1 MDWLSLLV
9 LFGTFFFLLT
19 IGLPVSYSIGLASIN
34 TLLIA
39 TDININSGVM
49 TIAQKMASGLDS
61 FGLLAIPFF
70 ILSGNLMNRGGL
82 ALRLINFA
90 KVLAGRL
97 PGPIAHCNIVANMLF
112 GSLSGSAVASAAAV
126 GGIMA
131 PLAKKDGYD
140 PAFSAAVNI
149 ATAPTGLLIPP
160 SNTFIVYSLV
170 SGGTSVACLFVAGYI
185 PGILWGLSCMIVA
198 GVIAKRRGYV
208 ATNKPTFN
216 DIVKYTLEA
225 IPSLLLI
232 IIIMGGILS
241 GMYTPTEA
249 SAIAVVY
256 CLALALFYGE
266 VKIKDLAGIIIE
278 SSVVTSIVLLLI
290 GVSMGMSY
298 VMVYTDIPYTI
309 SDSLMAISDNPIV
322 ILIIINIVLLIVGL
336 FMDMTPAILI
346 FTPIFFPI
354 AVNELG
360 INPVH
365 FGVMMTFNLCI
376 GICTPPV
383 GSCLFVGCSVAGVK
397 IDKVLKPLIPFF
409 ISIICVLLL
418 VTYVPNVSLG
428 LPKLFG
434 MM

>member
-1 MDWLSLLV
+1 MDWLSLLT
-9 LFGTFFFLLT
+9 LFGSFFFLLA
-19 IGLPVSYSIGLASIN
+19 IGLPVSYSIGLASIT
-34 TLLIA
+34 TLLIS
-39 TDININSGVM
+39 TNININSGTM

-131 PLAKKDGYD
+131 PLAKKEGYD
-140 PAFSAAVNI
+140 PSFSAAVNI

-170 SGGTSVACLFVAGYI
+170 SGGTSVACLFVAGYV
-185 PGILWGLSCMIVA
+185 PGILWGLACMIVA
-198 GVIAKRRGYV
+198 AIIAKRRGYV
-208 ATNKPTFN
+208 ASEKPSFKHV
-216 DIVKYTLEA
+216 IKYTLEA

-232 IIIMGGILS
+232 VIIMGGILS

-256 CLALALFYGE
+256 CLTLTLFYGDI
-266 VKIKDLAGIIIE
+266 KIRDLAGILIE
-278 SSVVTSIVLLLI
+278 SAIVTSIVLLLI

-309 SDSLMAISDNPIV
+309 SDGLMSISDNPIV

-346 FTPIFFPI
+346 FTPIFYPI
-354 AVNELG
+354 AVHELG
-360 INPVH
+360 IDPVH

-383 GSCLFVGCSVAGVK
+383 GSCLFVGCSVAGIK
-397 IDKVLKPLIPFF
+397 IDKVLKPLLPFF
-409 ISIICVLLL
+409 LAILL
-418 VTYVPNVSLG
+418 VLIAVIYIPNVSIG
-428 LPKLFG
+428 LPKLLG